1 MAMLVIGSSGWVARH
16 ARTPSAW
23 DAGGAAFLAA
33 QPAFHERSREVA
45 MAPQPMAA
53 LAGEHLQH
61 RVVTIPPTESCDALR
76 ARLDRGWIA
85 FGAPGPRR
93 LVACLAG
100 IPPAFVDAHLSIWPP
115 RA

>member
-1 MAMLVIGSSGWVARH
+1 M
-16 ARTPSAW
+16 
-23 DAGGAAFLAA
+23 
-33 QPAFHERSREVA
+33 
-45 MAPQPMAA
+45 
-53 LAGEHLQH
+53 
-61 RVVTIPPTESCDALR
+61 TIPPTESCDALR